1 MEKQE
6 IIKKS
11 ELLKAISNPIRL
23 CLVQKL
29 CQYEVCNVT
38 YFTNCMDVS
47 QSAISQH
54 LSKLRDLGI
63 VGYKKEGQVVNYFIQ
78 NEEVKEIIKLLFK
91 GENENE

>member
-6 IIKKS
+6 IIKKA

-29 CQYEVCNVT
+29 YQYEVCNVT